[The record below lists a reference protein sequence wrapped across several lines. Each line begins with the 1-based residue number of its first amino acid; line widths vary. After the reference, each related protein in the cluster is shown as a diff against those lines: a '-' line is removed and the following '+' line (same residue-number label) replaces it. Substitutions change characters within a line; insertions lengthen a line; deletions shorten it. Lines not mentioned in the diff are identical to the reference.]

1 MDRARFNYPHVVPA
15 MFGVLLKETLSGND
29 LERLFGRGTV
39 PPAPVVEKPYAGTA
53 GSA

>member
-1 MDRARFNYPHVVPA
+1 MDKTRFNYLYVLLA